1 MHQIAA
7 APGPFGADPAW
18 VAVILFVLTYVL
30 VIADRINRS
39 IIAMLGAGAMIVSGV
54 LSQDEAIRGIDF
66 NTIALLTGMMVLVA
80 IARRCG
86 MFEYLAV
93 WSVKK
98 GRAQP
103 WAMLAMLSLVTAI
116 VSAFLDN
123 VTTVLLI
130 VPVTLSVTR
139 LLETP
144 PYPFLFAE
152 VFASNIGGTATL
164 IGDPPNIIIGSAA
177 HLSFNDFVINL
188 TPVIVVVMAAQ
199 LLATHLIWGREMR
212 ASPEAR
218 ARVMALDERG
228 MITDPPLMRTSLLV
242 IGGVI
247 AAFVASGS
255 LNLQPGTIALFGA
268 AVLMLFHNFEH
279 HREKEKQTLRVTETF
294 AEVDWITI
302 FFFLGLFVIVHG
314 IDAAGLLNLAAQQL
328 IAATGH
334 DPTATALAILWGSAI
349 LSAIVDNIPFVA
361 AMIPLIRELA
371 PYLGGPEQLT
381 PLWWALSLG
390 ACLGGNGTLIGA
402 SANVT
407 VTGLAEKDG
416 KRISFNE
423 FTAFGS
429 RVAALTLLM
438 SSAYLALWLYVGS
451 VVVNLAG
458 AALLAVLFGALRL
471 RRAS

>member
-1 MHQIAA
+1 M
-7 APGPFGADPAW
+7 W
-18 VAVILFVLTYVL
+18 VVTILFVLTYVL
-30 VIADRINRS
+30 IVTDRINRS
-39 IIAMLGAGAMIVSGV
+39 IIAMLGAGAMVVSGV
-54 LSQDEAIRGIDF
+54 LSQDEAIRGIDL

-86 MFEYLAV
+86 MFEYVAV
-93 WSVKK
+93 WSAKR

-103 WAMLAMLSLVTAI
+103 WAMLAMLSLVTAV

-130 VPVTLSVTR
+130 APVTLSVTR

-177 HLSFNDFVINL
+177 NLSFNDFVVNL

-228 MITDPPLMRTSLLV
+228 MITDVPLMRASLIV
-242 IGGVI
+242 IFGVI
-247 AAFVASGS
+247 AAFVFASP
-255 LNLQPGTIALFGA
+255 LKLQPGTIALFGA
-268 AVLMLFHNFEH
+268 AILMLFHNFEH

-314 IDAAGLLNLAAQQL
+314 VDATGLLSLAAQQL
-328 IAATGH
+328 IALTGH
-334 DPTATALAILWGSAI
+334 DPTATAMAILWGSAI

-361 AMIPLIRELA
+361 AMIPLIRELG
-371 PYLGGPEQLT
+371 PHLGGAEHIE

-402 SANVT
+402 SAN
-407 VTGLAEKDG
+407 LAVAGIAERNGVDF
-416 KRISFNE
+416 R
-423 FTAFGS
+423 FTTYTKHAFGLMLIS
-429 RVAALTLLM
+429 VAI
-438 SSAYLALWLYVGS
+438 SNVYLWLRY
-451 VVVNLAG
+451 L
-458 AALLAVLFGALRL
+458 
-471 RRAS
+471 